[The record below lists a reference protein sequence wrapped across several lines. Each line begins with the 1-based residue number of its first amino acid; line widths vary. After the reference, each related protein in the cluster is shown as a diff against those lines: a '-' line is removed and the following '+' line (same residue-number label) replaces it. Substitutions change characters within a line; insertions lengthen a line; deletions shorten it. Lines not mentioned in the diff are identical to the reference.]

1 MAVRFNHRR
10 VALLAL
16 AAAGMLAA
24 VGLVVLYAQP
34 AQANY
39 PGTSGKIAYATPDA
53 NNTLQIHTITRN
65 GDNNVKVTDNPLRE
79 EPGSGVAA
87 GDERPAISPTGH
99 KIVYQGWDGNDF
111 EIYTA
116 HLDGSDRK
124 RVTDNNVRDENP
136 YFSPDGQRIAYSS
149 HHNGNFD
156 IFTINLDG
164 SDRFNVTNTT
174 SSDERN
180 PAYSPSGHK
189 IAYSRRPLPHN
200 DGNDW
205 DIYTIDTIGL
215 ASSTKNITNDNTS
228 NDEDPDWSP
237 YASINGHRIAY
248 SRFPLD
254 DTDAEI
260 YTIRHDGSG
269 RMNVTNNN
277 NSDDFW
283 PSYSPGGNSIAY
295 ASGPRNGNA
304 DIFYIPKEGGERVL
318 VTNTKTQN
326 PSPYWG
332 CEGECNKG

>member
-1 MAVRFNHRR
+1 MTVRFNHRR
-10 VALLAL
+10 VALLAV

-39 PGTSGKIAYATPDA
+39 PGTSGKIAYSSPDA
-53 NNTLQIHTITRN
+53 NNRLQIHTINRN
-65 GDNNVKVTDNPLRE
+65 GENNVKVTDNQLGQPPE
-79 EPGSGVAA
+79 A
-87 GDERPAISPTGH
+87 GAERPAYSPAGH
-99 KIVYQGWDGNDF
+99 KIAYQGWDGNDF
-111 EIYTA
+111 EIYTIN
-116 HLDGSDRK
+116 HDGSDLE

-156 IFTINLDG
+156 IFTINRDG
-164 SDRFNVTNTT
+164 SDRFNVTNTPN
-174 SSDERN
+174 SDERN

-189 IAYSRRPLPHN
+189 IAYSRRPLPHTAE
-200 DGNDW
+200 NDW

-215 ASSTKNITNDNTS
+215 ASSTQNITQDPNRD
-228 NDEDPDWSP
+228 DEDPDYSP
-237 YASINGHRIAY
+237 LASVNGHRIAY
-248 SRFPLD
+248 SSFPAGD
-254 DTDAEI
+254 SPGDAEI

-269 RMNVTNNN
+269 RMNVTNNP
-277 NSDDFW
+277 NSEDFW

-295 ASGPRNGNA
+295 ASGPRNENA
-304 DIFYIPKEGGERVL
+304 AIFFIPKEGGTRVH
-318 VTNTKTQN
+318 VTNTRTQN

>member
-1 MAVRFNHRR
+1 MTVRFNHLR

-39 PGTSGKIAYATPDA
+39 PGTSGKIAYANPDA
-53 NNTLQIHTITRN
+53 NNRLQIHTINRN
-65 GDNNVKVTDNPLRE
+65 GGDNVKVTDNQKGQPPE
-79 EPGSGVAA
+79 A
-87 GDERPAISPTGH
+87 GDARPAYSPAGH
-99 KIVYQGWDGNDF
+99 KIAYQGWDGNDF
-111 EIYTA
+111 EIYTIN
-116 HLDGSDRK
+116 HDGSDRVQ
-124 RVTDNNVRDENP
+124 VTDNNVRDENP

-149 HHNGNFD
+149 HHNGTDFD
-156 IFTINLDG
+156 IFTINIDG
-164 SDRFNVTNTT
+164 SDRFNVTNNPLNN
-174 SSDERN
+174 ERN

-189 IAYSRRPLPHN
+189 IAYSRN
-200 DGNDW
+200 DGDNNGDNW
-205 DIYTIDTIGL
+205 EIYTIDTIGL
-215 ASSTKNITNDNTS
+215 ASSTKNITQDPNS

-248 SRFPLD
+248 SRFPH
-254 DTDAEI
+254 TGDAEI

-269 RMNVTNNN
+269 RINVTNNN

-295 ASGPRNGNA
+295 ASGPANVANGNA
-304 DIFYIPKEGGERVL
+304 DIFYIPKEGGERVH
-318 VTNTKTQN
+318 VTNTKTPN